1 MALAESLNG
10 TATAGFCPVTLQT
23 FNELNARISAD
34 TLYETAVTFNGGRR
48 SFESHKLNNITMIVE
63 LSGHIVT
70 HLTSNF
76 HVVSPDK
83 CRIFTVS
90 LAVEEDNRNAFL
102 HSFVDNRRNGMGLIG
117 RDNQQIDTV
126 FYELFYLLDLSFIV
140 IVGQK

>member
-1 MALAESLNG
+1 
-10 TATAGFCPVTLQT
+10 
-23 FNELNARISAD
+23 
-34 TLYETAVTFNGGRR
+34 
-48 SFESHKLNNITMIVE
+48 MIVE

-140 IVGQK
+140 IVGRSKPHRHTVFHVSGRPKLLIELVTPNVFRTL

>member
-1 MALAESLNG
+1 
-10 TATAGFCPVTLQT
+10 
-23 FNELNARISAD
+23 
-34 TLYETAVTFNGGRR
+34 
-48 SFESHKLNNITMIVE
+48 MIVE

-76 HVVSPDK
+76 YVVRPDK

-140 IVGQK
+140 IVGRSKPHRHTVFHVSGRPKFLIELVTPNVFRAL